1 MFRSKHT
8 TGVINNLP
16 ESVYRADPALSTSLL
31 KEIGNP
37 QRFYAMAKG
46 LLRKSDTDCMKL
58 GRLFH
63 MRILERERWDK
74 EVVVCPDEHSDKRY
88 KENRAWWA
96 KAEADSSIVIREHE
110 LAMVTGMER
119 QFYQLPIVKD
129 ISKPRTE
136 LSVFARDY
144 RKGIDTKCRIDM
156 ECDGVVVDIKTTRE
170 GGADPIEFMRTCRKY
185 KYAWQAQ
192 NYMGIAKAAGLN
204 IREWYFAVVEKAAPY
219 TCAIYSLDRDDLMAA
234 DAQLEEAYR
243 MVQSCQELNTYPGYT
258 PQEPKAL
265 SLSKGL

>member
-1 MFRSKHT
+1 MFRSKRT

-46 LLRKSDTDCMKL
+46 LLHKKDTDCMKV

-63 MRILERERWDK
+63 MKILEPERWEK
-74 EVVVCPDEHSDKRY
+74 EVVVCPDEHQDRRLKDN
-88 KENRAWWA
+88 KEWWA
-96 KAEADSSIVIREHE
+96 KAEASGATIIKERD
-110 LAMVTGMER
+110 LAMVLGMEKR
-119 QFYQLPIVKD
+119 FYELPIVKD
-129 ISKPRTE
+129 ITEPRNE

-170 GGADPIEFMRTCRKY
+170 GGADPMEFMRTCRKY

-219 TCAIYSLDRDDLMAA
+219 TCAIYCLDQSDLDAA
-234 DAQLEEAYR
+234 NDQLEEAYR
-243 MVQSCQELNTYPGYT
+243 MVQSCQELGTYPGYT
-258 PQEPKAL
+258 PQEPMKL
-265 SLSKGL
+265 SLSRGL